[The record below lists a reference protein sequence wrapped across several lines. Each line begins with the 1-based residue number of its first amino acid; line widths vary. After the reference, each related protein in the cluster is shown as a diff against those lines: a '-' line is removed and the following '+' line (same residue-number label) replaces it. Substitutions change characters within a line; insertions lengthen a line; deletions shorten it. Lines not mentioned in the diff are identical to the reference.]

1 MSEATI
7 EVVAEIPQDLALVV
21 QSSGLE
27 VESARN
33 VTDVFAPLFAQAH
46 SWAEKVA
53 TIKVTDATQ
62 VREMKLAR
70 ESRLALKEIRVIAEK
85 NRTRLKEDSL
95 RRGRAIDSVY
105 NTLEALVKPLEAQL
119 KEQEEFVKR
128 QEEQRKARIKAEREE
143 ALRPFGVNTAFYQ
156 LAEMPEADWAA
167 LFNSTVAAHKA
178 AKEAAEKAEAERI
191 AKEQAEA
198 AERERIRQENEH
210 LRKEAEEREAAA
222 KAERDRLAAEKKA
235 IEEQARKEREAIEA
249 KAKAEL
255 EAQSGLLAAA
265 AKLAQAVEAENAKRT
280 AAIEEIAAIQQQVAI
295 SIVGR
300 AGVRTGGTVECIED
314 TLKETLDWPV
324 TVERFGPLT
333 GMVEGAKVKAIAEIT
348 KQLEDRK
355 QADAIAAK
363 AIAEKMAEQ
372 AAADAKAKVEREAR
386 EKAEAEARRLREA
399 QEALKQVEA
408 LKLKQEAEA
417 KAKAARAPDR
427 EKIAALGTAILA
439 IKMPEVSTPEG
450 QAALS
455 VVKEQFTRF
464 AKWIT
469 DKSAAL

>member
-167 LFNSTVAAHKA
+167 LFNSAVAAHKA
-178 AKEAAEKAEAERI
+178 AKEAAEKAEAERT
-191 AKEQAEA
+191 AKEQAET
-198 AERERIRQENEH
+198 AERERIRQENER
-210 LRKEAEEREAAA
+210 LRQEAEAAQKAANAERERLL
-222 KAERDRLAAEKKA
+222 AEQRA

-249 KAKAEL
+249 NAKTELAKQKAE
-255 EAQSGLLAAA
+255 ADRLAAIAA
-265 AKLAQAVEAENAKRT
+265 AKALAE
-280 AAIEEIAAIQQQVAI
+280 
-295 SIVGR
+295 
-300 AGVRTGGTVECIED
+300 
-314 TLKETLDWPV
+314 
-324 TVERFGPLT
+324 
-333 GMVEGAKVKAIAEIT
+333 
-348 KQLEDRK
+348 K
-355 QADAIAAK
+355 QA
-363 AIAEKMAEQ
+363 AEAQRKAEQ

-450 QAALS
+450 QAALA

-464 AKWIT
+464 AKWVT

>member
-178 AKEAAEKAEAERI
+178 AKEAAEKAEAERT
-191 AKEQAEA
+191 AKEQAET
-198 AERERIRQENEH
+198 AERERIRQENER
-210 LRKEAEEREAAA
+210 LRQEAEAAQKAANAERERLL
-222 KAERDRLAAEKKA
+222 AEQRA

-249 KAKAEL
+249 NAKAEL
-255 EAQSGLLAAA
+255 AKQKAEADRLVAIAA
-265 AKLAQAVEAENAKRT
+265 AKALAE
-280 AAIEEIAAIQQQVAI
+280 
-295 SIVGR
+295 
-300 AGVRTGGTVECIED
+300 
-314 TLKETLDWPV
+314 
-324 TVERFGPLT
+324 
-333 GMVEGAKVKAIAEIT
+333 
-348 KQLEDRK
+348 K
-355 QADAIAAK
+355 QA
-363 AIAEKMAEQ
+363 AEAQRKAEQ

-450 QAALS
+450 QAALA

-464 AKWIT
+464 AKWVT

>member
-178 AKEAAEKAEAERI
+178 AKEAAEKAEAERT

-235 IEEQARKEREAIEA
+235 IEEQARKEREAIET

-255 EAQSGLLAAA
+255 AKQKAEADRLAAIAA
-265 AKLAQAVEAENAKRT
+265 AKALAE
-280 AAIEEIAAIQQQVAI
+280 
-295 SIVGR
+295 
-300 AGVRTGGTVECIED
+300 
-314 TLKETLDWPV
+314 
-324 TVERFGPLT
+324 
-333 GMVEGAKVKAIAEIT
+333 
-348 KQLEDRK
+348 K
-355 QADAIAAK
+355 QA
-363 AIAEKMAEQ
+363 AEAQRKAEQ

-450 QAALS
+450 QAALA

>member
-178 AKEAAEKAEAERI
+178 AKEAAEKAEAERT
-191 AKEQAEA
+191 AKEQAET
-198 AERERIRQENEH
+198 AERERIRQENER
-210 LRKEAEEREAAA
+210 LRQEAEVAQKAANAERERLL
-222 KAERDRLAAEKKA
+222 AEQRA

-249 KAKAEL
+249 QAKAEL
-255 EAQSGLLAAA
+255 AKQKAEADRLAAIAA
-265 AKLAQAVEAENAKRT
+265 AKALAE
-280 AAIEEIAAIQQQVAI
+280 
-295 SIVGR
+295 
-300 AGVRTGGTVECIED
+300 
-314 TLKETLDWPV
+314 
-324 TVERFGPLT
+324 
-333 GMVEGAKVKAIAEIT
+333 
-348 KQLEDRK
+348 K
-355 QADAIAAK
+355 QA
-363 AIAEKMAEQ
+363 AEAQRKAEQ

-450 QAALS
+450 QAALA

>member
-178 AKEAAEKAEAERI
+178 AKEAAEKAEAERA
-191 AKEQAEA
+191 AKEQAET
-198 AERERIRQENEH
+198 AERERIRQENER
-210 LRKEAEEREAAA
+210 LRQEAEAAQKAANAERERLL
-222 KAERDRLAAEKKA
+222 AEQRA

-249 KAKAEL
+249 QAKAEL
-255 EAQSGLLAAA
+255 AKQKAEADRLAAIAA
-265 AKLAQAVEAENAKRT
+265 AKALAE
-280 AAIEEIAAIQQQVAI
+280 
-295 SIVGR
+295 
-300 AGVRTGGTVECIED
+300 
-314 TLKETLDWPV
+314 
-324 TVERFGPLT
+324 
-333 GMVEGAKVKAIAEIT
+333 
-348 KQLEDRK
+348 K
-355 QADAIAAK
+355 QA
-363 AIAEKMAEQ
+363 AEAQRKAEQ

-450 QAALS
+450 QAALA

-464 AKWIT
+464 AKWVT

>member
-1 MSEATI
+1 MSDAI

-178 AKEAAEKAEAERI
+178 AKEAAEKAEAERT
-191 AKEQAEA
+191 AKEQAET
-198 AERERIRQENEH
+198 AERERIRQENER
-210 LRKEAEEREAAA
+210 LRQEAEAAQKAANAERERLL
-222 KAERDRLAAEKKA
+222 AEQRA

-249 KAKAEL
+249 QAKAEL
-255 EAQSGLLAAA
+255 AKQKAEADRLAAIAA
-265 AKLAQAVEAENAKRT
+265 AKALSE
-280 AAIEEIAAIQQQVAI
+280 
-295 SIVGR
+295 
-300 AGVRTGGTVECIED
+300 
-314 TLKETLDWPV
+314 
-324 TVERFGPLT
+324 
-333 GMVEGAKVKAIAEIT
+333 
-348 KQLEDRK
+348 K
-355 QADAIAAK
+355 QA
-363 AIAEKMAEQ
+363 AEAQRKAEQ
-372 AAADAKAKVEREAR
+372 AAADAKAKVDREAR
-386 EKAEAEARRLREA
+386 EKAEAEARRLREV

-450 QAALS
+450 QAALA

-464 AKWIT
+464 AKWVT

>member
-1 MSEATI
+1 MSETTI
-7 EVVAEIPQDLALVV
+7 EVVTDIPKDLALVV

-128 QEEQRKARIKAEREE
+128 KEEQRKAQLKAEREE

-156 LAEMPEADWAA
+156 LADMPEPDWAA
-167 LFNSTVAAHKA
+167 LFNSTVAAHR
-178 AKEAAEKAEAERI
+178 AKEEAAQKAEAERI

-198 AERERIRQENEH
+198 AERERIRQENER
-210 LRKEAEEREAAA
+210 LRQEVEEREAAA
-222 KAERDRLAAEKKA
+222 KAERERLAAEKKA

-249 KAKAEL
+249 AAKAEL
-255 EAQSGLLAAA
+255 AKQKAEADRLAAIAA
-265 AKLAQAVEAENAKRT
+265 AKAL
-280 AAIEEIAAIQQQVAI
+280 
-295 SIVGR
+295 
-300 AGVRTGGTVECIED
+300 
-314 TLKETLDWPV
+314 
-324 TVERFGPLT
+324 
-333 GMVEGAKVKAIAEIT
+333 
-348 KQLEDRK
+348 
-355 QADAIAAK
+355 
-363 AIAEKMAEQ
+363 AEKQ
-372 AAADAKAKVEREAR
+372 AADAKAKVEREAR

-399 QEALKQVEA
+399 QEALKQAEA
-408 LKLKQEAEA
+408 LKFKQEAEA

-427 EKIAALGTAILA
+427 EKIAALGVAVLA

-450 QAALS
+450 QAALA
-455 VVKEQFTRF
+455 VVKEQFARF

-469 DKSAAL
+469 DKSATL

>member
-119 KEQEEFVKR
+119 REQEEFVKR

-167 LFNSTVAAHKA
+167 LFNSTDAAHKA
-178 AKEAAEKAEAERI
+178 AKEAAEKAEAERT
-191 AKEQAEA
+191 AKEQAET
-198 AERERIRQENEH
+198 AERERIRQENER
-210 LRKEAEEREAAA
+210 LRQEAEAAQKAANAERERLL
-222 KAERDRLAAEKKA
+222 AEQRA

-249 KAKAEL
+249 QAKAEL
-255 EAQSGLLAAA
+255 AKQKAEADRLAAIAA
-265 AKLAQAVEAENAKRT
+265 AKALAE
-280 AAIEEIAAIQQQVAI
+280 
-295 SIVGR
+295 
-300 AGVRTGGTVECIED
+300 
-314 TLKETLDWPV
+314 
-324 TVERFGPLT
+324 
-333 GMVEGAKVKAIAEIT
+333 
-348 KQLEDRK
+348 K
-355 QADAIAAK
+355 QA
-363 AIAEKMAEQ
+363 AEAQRKAEQ

-450 QAALS
+450 QAALA

-464 AKWIT
+464 AKWVT

>member
-1 MSEATI
+1 MSEAAI
-7 EVVAEIPQDLALVV
+7 EVVTEIPQDLALVV

-27 VESARN
+27 ATSARN

-46 SWAEKVA
+46 DWAAKVA
-53 TIKVTDATQ
+53 TIHVTDASQ

-128 QEEQRKARIKAEREE
+128 KEEQRKAQLKAEREE

-156 LAEMPEADWAA
+156 LAEMPETDWIT

-198 AERERIRQENEH
+198 AERERIRQENER
-210 LRKEAEEREAAA
+210 LRNEVEEREKSA
-222 KAERDRLAAEKKA
+222 KAERERLLAEQKA

-249 KAKAEL
+249 AAKAEL
-255 EAQSGLLAAA
+255 AKQKAEADRLAAIAA
-265 AKLAQAVEAENAKRT
+265 AKALAE
-280 AAIEEIAAIQQQVAI
+280 
-295 SIVGR
+295 
-300 AGVRTGGTVECIED
+300 
-314 TLKETLDWPV
+314 
-324 TVERFGPLT
+324 
-333 GMVEGAKVKAIAEIT
+333 
-348 KQLEDRK
+348 K
-355 QADAIAAK
+355 QA
-363 AIAEKMAEQ
+363 AEAQRKAEQ
-372 AAADAKAKVEREAR
+372 AAADAKAKAEREAR

-399 QEALKQVEA
+399 QEALKQVEE
-408 LKLKQEAEA
+408 LKRKHEAEA
-417 KAKAARAPDR
+417 AAKAARAPDR
-427 EKIAALGTAILA
+427 EKIAALGAAILA

-450 QAALS
+450 QAAIA
-455 VVKEQFTRF
+455 VVKEQFARF

-469 DKSAAL
+469 DKSATL

>member
-1 MSEATI
+1 MSDAI

-249 KAKAEL
+249 NAKTELAKQKAE
-255 EAQSGLLAAA
+255 ADRLAAIAA
-265 AKLAQAVEAENAKRT
+265 AKALAE
-280 AAIEEIAAIQQQVAI
+280 
-295 SIVGR
+295 
-300 AGVRTGGTVECIED
+300 
-314 TLKETLDWPV
+314 
-324 TVERFGPLT
+324 
-333 GMVEGAKVKAIAEIT
+333 
-348 KQLEDRK
+348 K
-355 QADAIAAK
+355 QA
-363 AIAEKMAEQ
+363 AEAQRKAEQ

-450 QAALS
+450 QAALA

-464 AKWIT
+464 AKWVT

>member
-1 MSEATI
+1 MSETTI

-178 AKEAAEKAEAERI
+178 AKEAAEKAEAERT
-191 AKEQAEA
+191 AKEQAET
-198 AERERIRQENEH
+198 AERERIRQENER
-210 LRKEAEEREAAA
+210 LRQEAEAAQKAANAERERLL
-222 KAERDRLAAEKKA
+222 AEQRA

-249 KAKAEL
+249 QAKAEL
-255 EAQSGLLAAA
+255 AKQKAEADQLAAIAA
-265 AKLAQAVEAENAKRT
+265 AKALAE
-280 AAIEEIAAIQQQVAI
+280 
-295 SIVGR
+295 
-300 AGVRTGGTVECIED
+300 
-314 TLKETLDWPV
+314 
-324 TVERFGPLT
+324 
-333 GMVEGAKVKAIAEIT
+333 
-348 KQLEDRK
+348 K
-355 QADAIAAK
+355 QA
-363 AIAEKMAEQ
+363 AEAQRKAEQ

-450 QAALS
+450 QAALA

>member
-178 AKEAAEKAEAERI
+178 AKEAAEKAEAERT
-191 AKEQAEA
+191 AKEQAET
-198 AERERIRQENEH
+198 AERERIRQENER
-210 LRKEAEEREAAA
+210 LRQEAEAAQKAANAERERLL
-222 KAERDRLAAEKKA
+222 AEQRA

-249 KAKAEL
+249 QAKAEL
-255 EAQSGLLAAA
+255 AKQKAEADRLAAIAA
-265 AKLAQAVEAENAKRT
+265 AKALAE
-280 AAIEEIAAIQQQVAI
+280 
-295 SIVGR
+295 
-300 AGVRTGGTVECIED
+300 
-314 TLKETLDWPV
+314 
-324 TVERFGPLT
+324 
-333 GMVEGAKVKAIAEIT
+333 
-348 KQLEDRK
+348 K
-355 QADAIAAK
+355 QA
-363 AIAEKMAEQ
+363 AEAQRKAEQ

-450 QAALS
+450 QAALA

-464 AKWIT
+464 AKWVT

>member
-1 MSEATI
+1 MNETTI
-7 EVVAEIPQDLALVV
+7 EVVTEIPQDLALVV

-27 VESARN
+27 AASARN

-46 SWAEKVA
+46 DWAAKVA
-53 TIKVTDATQ
+53 TIHVTDATQ

-128 QEEQRKARIKAEREE
+128 QEEQRRARIKAEREE

-156 LAEMPEADWAA
+156 LADMPESDWAE
-167 LFNSTVAAHKA
+167 LFNSTVAAHR
-178 AKEAAEKAEAERI
+178 AKEEAAQRAEAERL

-198 AERERIRQENEH
+198 AERERIRQENER
-210 LRKEAEEREAAA
+210 LRQEAEEREAAA
-222 KAERDRLAAEKKA
+222 KAERERLAAEKKA
-235 IEEQARKEREAIEA
+235 IEAA
-249 KAKAEL
+249 AKAEL
-255 EAQSGLLAAA
+255 AKQKAEADRLAAIAA
-265 AKLAQAVEAENAKRT
+265 AKAL
-280 AAIEEIAAIQQQVAI
+280 
-295 SIVGR
+295 
-300 AGVRTGGTVECIED
+300 
-314 TLKETLDWPV
+314 
-324 TVERFGPLT
+324 
-333 GMVEGAKVKAIAEIT
+333 
-348 KQLEDRK
+348 
-355 QADAIAAK
+355 
-363 AIAEKMAEQ
+363 AEKQ
-372 AAADAKAKVEREAR
+372 AADAKAKVEREAR
-386 EKAEAEARRLREA
+386 EKAEAEARRLRED
-399 QEALKQVEA
+399 QEALKQAEA
-408 LKLKQEAEA
+408 LKFKQEAEA

-427 EKIAALGTAILA
+427 EKIAALGVAVLA

-450 QAALS
+450 QAALA

-469 DKSAAL
+469 DKSATL

>member
-1 MSEATI
+1 MSETTI
-7 EVVAEIPQDLALVV
+7 EVVTDIPKDLALVV

-95 RRGRAIDSVY
+95 RRGRAIDTVY

-128 QEEQRKARIKAEREE
+128 KEEQRKAQLKAEREE

-156 LAEMPEADWAA
+156 LADMPEPDWAA
-167 LFNSTVAAHKA
+167 LFNSTVAAHR
-178 AKEAAEKAEAERI
+178 AKEEAAQKAEAERI

-198 AERERIRQENEH
+198 AERERIRQENER
-210 LRKEAEEREAAA
+210 LRQEAEAAQKAANAERERLL
-222 KAERDRLAAEKKA
+222 AEQRA

-249 KAKAEL
+249 NAKAEL
-255 EAQSGLLAAA
+255 AKQKAEADRLA
-265 AKLAQAVEAENAKRT
+265 
-280 AAIEEIAAIQQQVAI
+280 
-295 SIVGR
+295 
-300 AGVRTGGTVECIED
+300 
-314 TLKETLDWPV
+314 
-324 TVERFGPLT
+324 
-333 GMVEGAKVKAIAEIT
+333 
-348 KQLEDRK
+348 
-355 QADAIAAK
+355 AIAASK
-363 AIAEKMAEQ
+363 ALAEKQAAEAQRKIEQ

-386 EKAEAEARRLREA
+386 EKAEAEAHRLREA
-399 QEALKQVEA
+399 QEALKQAEA
-408 LKLKQEAEA
+408 QKLKHIEAEA
-417 KAKAARAPDR
+417 ARAARAPDK
-427 EKIAALGTAILA
+427 EKIAALGAAVLA

-450 QAALS
+450 QAALA
-455 VVKEQFTRF
+455 VIKEQFTRF

-469 DKSAAL
+469 DKSATL

>member
-1 MSEATI
+1 MSETTI
-7 EVVAEIPQDLALVV
+7 EVVTDIPKDLALVV

-128 QEEQRKARIKAEREE
+128 KEEQRKAQLKAEREE
-143 ALRPFGVNTAFYQ
+143 ARRPCGGNTALYQ
-156 LAEMPEADWAA
+156 LADMPEPDWAA
-167 LFNSTVAAHKA
+167 LFNSTVAAHR
-178 AKEAAEKAEAERI
+178 AKEEAAQKAEAERI

-198 AERERIRQENEH
+198 AERERIRQENER
-210 LRKEAEEREAAA
+210 LRQEAEEREKAA
-222 KAERDRLAAEKKA
+222 KAERERLASEKRA

-249 KAKAEL
+249 AAKAEL
-255 EAQSGLLAAA
+255 AKQKAEADRLAAIAA
-265 AKLAQAVEAENAKRT
+265 AKALAE
-280 AAIEEIAAIQQQVAI
+280 
-295 SIVGR
+295 
-300 AGVRTGGTVECIED
+300 
-314 TLKETLDWPV
+314 
-324 TVERFGPLT
+324 
-333 GMVEGAKVKAIAEIT
+333 
-348 KQLEDRK
+348 K
-355 QADAIAAK
+355 QA
-363 AIAEKMAEQ
+363 AEAQRKAEQ
-372 AAADAKAKVEREAR
+372 AAADAKAKIEREAR

-399 QEALKQVEA
+399 QEALKQAEA
-408 LKLKQEAEA
+408 QKLKHIEAEA
-417 KAKAARAPDR
+417 ARAARAPDK
-427 EKIAALGTAILA
+427 EKIAALGAAVLA

-450 QAALS
+450 QAALA
-455 VVKEQFTRF
+455 VIKEQFTRF

-469 DKSAAL
+469 DKSATL

>member
-178 AKEAAEKAEAERI
+178 AKEAAEKAEAERT
-191 AKEQAEA
+191 AKEQAET
-198 AERERIRQENEH
+198 AERERIRQENER
-210 LRKEAEEREAAA
+210 LRQEAEAAQKAANAERERLL
-222 KAERDRLAAEKKA
+222 AEQRA

-249 KAKAEL
+249 NAKTELAKQKAE
-255 EAQSGLLAAA
+255 ADRLAAIAA
-265 AKLAQAVEAENAKRT
+265 AKALAE
-280 AAIEEIAAIQQQVAI
+280 
-295 SIVGR
+295 
-300 AGVRTGGTVECIED
+300 
-314 TLKETLDWPV
+314 
-324 TVERFGPLT
+324 
-333 GMVEGAKVKAIAEIT
+333 
-348 KQLEDRK
+348 K
-355 QADAIAAK
+355 QA
-363 AIAEKMAEQ
+363 AEAQRKAEQ

-450 QAALS
+450 QAALA

>member
-119 KEQEEFVKR
+119 NEQEEFVKR

-178 AKEAAEKAEAERI
+178 AKEAAEKAEAERT
-191 AKEQAEA
+191 AKEQAET
-198 AERERIRQENEH
+198 AERERIRQENER
-210 LRKEAEEREAAA
+210 LRQEAEAAQKAANAERERLL
-222 KAERDRLAAEKKA
+222 AEQRA

-249 KAKAEL
+249 NAKTELAKQKAE
-255 EAQSGLLAAA
+255 ADRLAAIAA
-265 AKLAQAVEAENAKRT
+265 AKALAE
-280 AAIEEIAAIQQQVAI
+280 
-295 SIVGR
+295 
-300 AGVRTGGTVECIED
+300 
-314 TLKETLDWPV
+314 
-324 TVERFGPLT
+324 
-333 GMVEGAKVKAIAEIT
+333 
-348 KQLEDRK
+348 K
-355 QADAIAAK
+355 QA
-363 AIAEKMAEQ
+363 AEAQRKAEQ

-450 QAALS
+450 QAALA

>member
-178 AKEAAEKAEAERI
+178 AKEAAEKAEAERT
-191 AKEQAEA
+191 AKEQAET
-198 AERERIRQENEH
+198 AERERIRQENER
-210 LRKEAEEREAAA
+210 LRQEAEAAQKAANAERERLL
-222 KAERDRLAAEKKA
+222 AEQRA

-249 KAKAEL
+249 QAKAEL
-255 EAQSGLLAAA
+255 AKQKAEADRLVAIAA
-265 AKLAQAVEAENAKRT
+265 AKALAE
-280 AAIEEIAAIQQQVAI
+280 
-295 SIVGR
+295 
-300 AGVRTGGTVECIED
+300 
-314 TLKETLDWPV
+314 
-324 TVERFGPLT
+324 
-333 GMVEGAKVKAIAEIT
+333 
-348 KQLEDRK
+348 K
-355 QADAIAAK
+355 QA
-363 AIAEKMAEQ
+363 AEAQRKAEQ

-450 QAALS
+450 QAALA

>member
-178 AKEAAEKAEAERI
+178 AKEAAEKAEAERT
-191 AKEQAEA
+191 AKEQAET
-198 AERERIRQENEH
+198 AERERIRQENER
-210 LRKEAEEREAAA
+210 LRQEAEAAQKAANAERERLL
-222 KAERDRLAAEKKA
+222 AEQRA

-249 KAKAEL
+249 QAKAEL
-255 EAQSGLLAAA
+255 AKQKAEADRLAAIAA
-265 AKLAQAVEAENAKRT
+265 AKALAE
-280 AAIEEIAAIQQQVAI
+280 
-295 SIVGR
+295 
-300 AGVRTGGTVECIED
+300 
-314 TLKETLDWPV
+314 
-324 TVERFGPLT
+324 
-333 GMVEGAKVKAIAEIT
+333 
-348 KQLEDRK
+348 K
-355 QADAIAAK
+355 QA
-363 AIAEKMAEQ
+363 AEAQRKAEQ

-450 QAALS
+450 QAALA

>member
-178 AKEAAEKAEAERI
+178 AKEAAEKAEAERT
-191 AKEQAEA
+191 AKEQAET
-198 AERERIRQENEH
+198 AERERIRQENER
-210 LRKEAEEREAAA
+210 LRQEAEAAQKAANAERERLL
-222 KAERDRLAAEKKA
+222 AEQRA

-249 KAKAEL
+249 NAKAEL
-255 EAQSGLLAAA
+255 AKQKAEADRLAAIAA
-265 AKLAQAVEAENAKRT
+265 AKALAE
-280 AAIEEIAAIQQQVAI
+280 
-295 SIVGR
+295 
-300 AGVRTGGTVECIED
+300 
-314 TLKETLDWPV
+314 
-324 TVERFGPLT
+324 
-333 GMVEGAKVKAIAEIT
+333 
-348 KQLEDRK
+348 K
-355 QADAIAAK
+355 QA
-363 AIAEKMAEQ
+363 AEAQRKAEQ

-450 QAALS
+450 QAALA

>member
-178 AKEAAEKAEAERI
+178 AKEAAEKAEAERT
-191 AKEQAEA
+191 AKEQAET
-198 AERERIRQENEH
+198 AERERIRQENER
-210 LRKEAEEREAAA
+210 LRQEAEAAQKAANAERERLL
-222 KAERDRLAAEKKA
+222 AEQRA

-249 KAKAEL
+249 QAKAEL
-255 EAQSGLLAAA
+255 AKQKAEADRLVAIAA
-265 AKLAQAVEAENAKRT
+265 AKALAE
-280 AAIEEIAAIQQQVAI
+280 
-295 SIVGR
+295 
-300 AGVRTGGTVECIED
+300 
-314 TLKETLDWPV
+314 
-324 TVERFGPLT
+324 
-333 GMVEGAKVKAIAEIT
+333 
-348 KQLEDRK
+348 K
-355 QADAIAAK
+355 QA
-363 AIAEKMAEQ
+363 AEAQRKAEQ

-450 QAALS
+450 QAALA

-464 AKWIT
+464 AKWVT

>member
-178 AKEAAEKAEAERI
+178 AKEAAEKAEAERT
-191 AKEQAEA
+191 AKEQAET
-198 AERERIRQENEH
+198 AERERIRQENER
-210 LRKEAEEREAAA
+210 LRQEAEAAQKAANAERERLL
-222 KAERDRLAAEKKA
+222 AEQRA

-249 KAKAEL
+249 NAKAEL
-255 EAQSGLLAAA
+255 AKQKAEADRLAAIAA
-265 AKLAQAVEAENAKRT
+265 AKALSE
-280 AAIEEIAAIQQQVAI
+280 
-295 SIVGR
+295 
-300 AGVRTGGTVECIED
+300 
-314 TLKETLDWPV
+314 
-324 TVERFGPLT
+324 
-333 GMVEGAKVKAIAEIT
+333 
-348 KQLEDRK
+348 K
-355 QADAIAAK
+355 QA
-363 AIAEKMAEQ
+363 AEAQRKAEQ

-450 QAALS
+450 QAALA

>member
-1 MSEATI
+1 MSEAPI

-178 AKEAAEKAEAERI
+178 AKEAAEKAEAERT
-191 AKEQAEA
+191 AKEQAET
-198 AERERIRQENEH
+198 AERERIRQENER
-210 LRKEAEEREAAA
+210 LRQEAEAAQKAANAERERLL
-222 KAERDRLAAEKKA
+222 AEQRA

-249 KAKAEL
+249 QAKAEL
-255 EAQSGLLAAA
+255 AKQEAEADRLAAIAA
-265 AKLAQAVEAENAKRT
+265 AKALAE
-280 AAIEEIAAIQQQVAI
+280 
-295 SIVGR
+295 
-300 AGVRTGGTVECIED
+300 
-314 TLKETLDWPV
+314 
-324 TVERFGPLT
+324 
-333 GMVEGAKVKAIAEIT
+333 
-348 KQLEDRK
+348 K
-355 QADAIAAK
+355 QA
-363 AIAEKMAEQ
+363 AEAQRKAEQ
-372 AAADAKAKVEREAR
+372 AAADARAKVEREAR

-450 QAALS
+450 QAALA

>member
-27 VESARN
+27 VESAHN

-178 AKEAAEKAEAERI
+178 AKEAAEKAEAERT
-191 AKEQAEA
+191 AKEQAET
-198 AERERIRQENEH
+198 AERERIRQENER
-210 LRKEAEEREAAA
+210 LRQEAEAAQKAANAERERLL
-222 KAERDRLAAEKKA
+222 AEQRA

-249 KAKAEL
+249 QAKAEL
-255 EAQSGLLAAA
+255 AKQKAEADRLAAIAA
-265 AKLAQAVEAENAKRT
+265 AKALAE
-280 AAIEEIAAIQQQVAI
+280 
-295 SIVGR
+295 
-300 AGVRTGGTVECIED
+300 
-314 TLKETLDWPV
+314 
-324 TVERFGPLT
+324 
-333 GMVEGAKVKAIAEIT
+333 
-348 KQLEDRK
+348 K
-355 QADAIAAK
+355 QA
-363 AIAEKMAEQ
+363 AEAQRKAEQ

-450 QAALS
+450 QAALA

>member
-1 MSEATI
+1 MSEAV

-178 AKEAAEKAEAERI
+178 AKEAAEKAEAERT
-191 AKEQAEA
+191 AKEQAET
-198 AERERIRQENEH
+198 AERERIRQENER
-210 LRKEAEEREAAA
+210 LRQEAEAAQKAANAERERLL
-222 KAERDRLAAEKKA
+222 AEQRA

-249 KAKAEL
+249 NAKAEL
-255 EAQSGLLAAA
+255 AKQKAEADRLAAIATAKALAEKQAAEAQ
-265 AKLAQAVEAENAKRT
+265 
-280 AAIEEIAAIQQQVAI
+280 
-295 SIVGR
+295 
-300 AGVRTGGTVECIED
+300 
-314 TLKETLDWPV
+314 
-324 TVERFGPLT
+324 
-333 GMVEGAKVKAIAEIT
+333 
-348 KQLEDRK
+348 RK
-355 QADAIAAK
+355 
-363 AIAEKMAEQ
+363 AEQ

-399 QEALKQVEA
+399 QEALKQAEA

-417 KAKAARAPDR
+417 KAKAAHAPDR

-450 QAALS
+450 QAALA

-464 AKWIT
+464 AKWVT

>member
-198 AERERIRQENEH
+198 AERERIRQENER
-210 LRKEAEEREAAA
+210 LRQEAEAAQKAANAERERLL
-222 KAERDRLAAEKKA
+222 AEQRA

-249 KAKAEL
+249 QAKAEL
-255 EAQSGLLAAA
+255 AKQKAEADRLVAIAA
-265 AKLAQAVEAENAKRT
+265 AKALAE
-280 AAIEEIAAIQQQVAI
+280 
-295 SIVGR
+295 
-300 AGVRTGGTVECIED
+300 
-314 TLKETLDWPV
+314 
-324 TVERFGPLT
+324 
-333 GMVEGAKVKAIAEIT
+333 
-348 KQLEDRK
+348 K
-355 QADAIAAK
+355 QA
-363 AIAEKMAEQ
+363 AEAQRKAEQ

-450 QAALS
+450 QAALA

>member
-1 MSEATI
+1 MSEAPI

-178 AKEAAEKAEAERI
+178 AKEAAEKAEAERT
-191 AKEQAEA
+191 AKEQAET
-198 AERERIRQENEH
+198 AERERIRQENER
-210 LRKEAEEREAAA
+210 LRQEAEAAQKAANAERERLL
-222 KAERDRLAAEKKA
+222 AEQRA

-249 KAKAEL
+249 NAKTELAKQKAE
-255 EAQSGLLAAA
+255 ADRLAAIAA
-265 AKLAQAVEAENAKRT
+265 AKALSE
-280 AAIEEIAAIQQQVAI
+280 
-295 SIVGR
+295 
-300 AGVRTGGTVECIED
+300 
-314 TLKETLDWPV
+314 
-324 TVERFGPLT
+324 
-333 GMVEGAKVKAIAEIT
+333 
-348 KQLEDRK
+348 K
-355 QADAIAAK
+355 QA
-363 AIAEKMAEQ
+363 AEAQRKAEQ
-372 AAADAKAKVEREAR
+372 AADDAKAKVDREAR

-450 QAALS
+450 QAALA